1 MTLFKEIMSYQP
13 IIIIGAPRSGTNIL
27 RDVLCSIQGVNTWPC
42 DEINYIWRHGNI
54 NSLTDEFTPDM
65 ARIEVKNFIQKS
77 FDQQAAKE
85 KIDFLVEKTCAN
97 SLRVPYVDRVIPNA
111 KYIFIVRD
119 GVDVVGSAA
128 LRWKASLN
136 FLYIIKK
143 VRYVPFFDLF
153 FYSFRYF
160 SSRIYKLFSKEQRL
174 SFWGPQFKGLD
185 AALIQHSLEEVCMLQ
200 WQRCVNLSEQA
211 FQQMDDDRVVRVKYE
226 DFVSAPV
233 EELMRIMQELKIPF
247 KSEQVRTAVKLVTSK
262 SIGKGRQALNKDQLK
277 AILKLSS
284 KTLNRYGY
292 E

>member
-1 MTLFKEIMSYQP
+1 MSYQP
-13 IIIIGAPRSGTNIL
+13 IVIIGAPRSGTNML
-27 RDVLCSIQGVNTWPC
+27 RDVLCQFQKVGTWPC
-42 DEINYIWRHGNI
+42 DEINYIWRHGNVG
-54 NSLTDEFTPDM
+54 SETDEFSVDI
-65 ARIEVKNFIQKS
+65 ARPKVKTFIRKEFDNFAS
-77 FDQQAAKE
+77 DN
-85 KIDFLVEKTCAN
+85 DLNFLVEKTCAN
-97 SLRVPYVDRVIPNA
+97 SLRIPFVDQVIPEA

-119 GVDVVGSAA
+119 GVDVAGSAA

-185 AALIQHSLEEVCMLQ
+185 AALTQYSLEEVCMLQ

-211 FQQMDDDRVVRVKYE
+211 FQKIDDDRVVRVKYE

-233 EELMRIMQELKIPF
+233 EELTRIMQELKIPF